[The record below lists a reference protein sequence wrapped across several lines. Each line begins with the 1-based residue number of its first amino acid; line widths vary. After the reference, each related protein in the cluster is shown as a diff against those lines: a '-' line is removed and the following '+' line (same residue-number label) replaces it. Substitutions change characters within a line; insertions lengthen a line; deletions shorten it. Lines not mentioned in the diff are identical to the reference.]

1 MDHWERT
8 FAVNT
13 RGVFLCYKYAGIQM
27 IKQGRGGRIIGAA
40 SAAAHKGRGT
50 PNAFQKELLYLTY
63 RISRCFYLYRFQVR
77 RCWVDSD
84 RWYVLPRQ

>member
-1 MDHWERT
+1 MDHWEHT

-40 SAAAHKGRGT
+40 SVDAHRGRSCSERS
-50 PNAFQKELLYLTY
+50 Q
-63 RISRCFYLYRFQVR
+63 I
-77 RCWVDSD
+77 
-84 RWYVLPRQ
+84 LPPDVV